1 MTSQRRYREIRDAVH
16 GFVLVEREEWPVLD
30 SPLLQRLRDV
40 HQLGMTYLVYPG
52 ASHKRFEH
60 SLGVMDMAGR
70 VYDVI
75 TRPEN
80 RKHFAPEILR
90 EVQET
95 SGLLYWRRVVRMAG
109 LCHDIGHP
117 PFSHAAENEILPSRV
132 RHEHV
137 TVRLILSSEMRGL
150 WDNMVPPI
158 NPLHIAKV
166 AVGKEFLPDEDFTE
180 WERILHDI
188 IGHDALGVDRMDYL
202 LRDSRHTGV
211 SYGLF
216 DQLRLLDTVRVL
228 PDPQRNPGAN
238 ELGIEQ
244 GGIHAAEGLYLARYF
259 MFMQV
264 YNHPVRKAYDLHLQ
278 DFIRGAVG
286 RLQAG
291 LSWDSLRDFTD
302 THLMSKV
309 RRAARNANARGHDA
323 ARRIVDRDH
332 FRRVYEV
339 TPAQVDA
346 GDDLFDEVKQAL
358 SKALGDAEIKEY
370 SRLGEGRPIVEFPIE
385 MSDGAIRSPGSV
397 SETFARLPISEVA
410 YLFVDKSVREAAA
423 SVVRKIRE
431 GA

>member
-1 MTSQRRYREIRDAVH
+1 MFFIGAARLPKSAGVKNLGDWEN
-16 GFVLVEREEWPVLD
+16 
-30 SPLLQRLRDV
+30 LL
-40 HQLGMTYLVYPG
+40 H
-52 ASHKRFEH
+52 
-60 SLGVMDMAGR
+60 
-70 VYDVI
+70 DVI
-75 TRPEN
+75 
-80 RKHFAPEILR
+80 A
-90 EVQET
+90 
-95 SGLLYWRRVVRMAG
+95 
-109 LCHDIGHP
+109 
-117 PFSHAAENEILPSRV
+117 
-132 RHEHV
+132 
-137 TVRLILSSEMRGL
+137 
-150 WDNMVPPI
+150 
-158 NPLHIAKV
+158 
-166 AVGKEFLPDEDFTE
+166 
-180 WERILHDI
+180 
-188 IGHDALGVDRMDYL
+188 HDALGVDRIDYL
-202 LRDSRHTGV
+202 LRDSLHTGV
-211 SYGLF
+211 AYGRF
-216 DQLRLLDTVRVL
+216 DHLRLVDTIRIL
-228 PDPQRNPGAN
+228 PRSSSSDSVA
-238 ELGIEQ
+238 LGLEQ
-244 GGIHAAEGLYLARYF
+244 GGAHTAEALLLARYF

-291 LSWDSLRDFTD
+291 LSWDSLRGFTD

-309 RRAARNANARGHDA
+309 RRAARNSNAHGHDA

-339 TPAQVDA
+339 TPAQVYA